1 LQWIHR
7 LHDDF
12 EAGRSDVAP
21 GKWAYNSYLESLAK
35 QRHPSVADEAER
47 ILKLLEE
54 KNQRLGGFSRYQPDV
69 VTYTN
74 ALHCIALSEAEDA
87 FQRAYA
93 ILVRMEDGDG
103 DVRPN
108 EVRTTVAWWIISSGG
123 R

>member
-7 LHDDF
+7 LHDDY
-12 EAGRSDVAP
+12 EAGKNDVAP
-21 GKWAYNSYLESLAK
+21 GKWAYNAYLEALAK

-54 KNQRLGGFSRYQPDV
+54 ANQRFGGFSRFQPDV

-74 ALHCIALSEAEDA
+74 ALHCIALSEAEDS

-108 EVRTTVAWWIISSGG
+108 EVRATVAWWAVSICD